1 MSGKYYLIILKKA
14 ERYVAEDSYSVSIS
28 YIVKDTQKC
37 YVKQSSSMQPWI
49 ENLHRQHQRKFG
61 KKLRRLSPISYYSN
75 TSAPQWTLLRGDI
88 ETNPERKS
96 TASSRSTPTTNKQNS
111 KKPTIKRKIAICSLC
126 VKTVSVNAKL
136 MICTYCKIM
145 IHSHS
150 TNTRAKTI
158 SDTKNAKEWTFFC
171 ASTELPFHKVRDE
184 LNTDVESDENTEM
197 TTLKN
202 LINLINTKEF
212 VT

>member
-1 MSGKYYLIILKKA
+1 
-14 ERYVAEDSYSVSIS
+14 
-28 YIVKDTQKC
+28 
-37 YVKQSSSMQPWI
+37 
-49 ENLHRQHQRKFG
+49 
-61 KKLRRLSPISYYSN
+61 
-75 TSAPQWTLLRGDI
+75 
-88 ETNPERKS
+88 
-96 TASSRSTPTTNKQNS
+96 
-111 KKPTIKRKIAICSLC
+111 
-126 VKTVSVNAKL
+126 